1 MTQNDKKKICCAPYL
16 SNHTSYDLHLW
27 YISVKWWYSQAFF
40 SFFSILLLQV
50 VSGVKVQ
57 KWPKM
62 TTNSVCGTPS
72 LRNHI
77 SYDFHLRYTFVKWY
91 LQAFFHFCKNL
102 IFWVVSGLKSKK
114 WSKMKKNY
122 VYHTSSQEA
131 CIIWLSFLEHMFK
144 MMTSPDVFFIFSK
157 FWFSG
162 LFKG

>member
-1 MTQNDKKKICCAPYL
+1 MIMIFFFYFSKILIFWVVRRVKGQKMTQNDKKKICCAPYL

-91 LQAFFHFCKNL
+91 LQAFF
-102 IFWVVSGLKSKK
+102 
-114 WSKMKKNY
+114 
-122 VYHTSSQEA
+122 
-131 CIIWLSFLEHMFK
+131 SFLQTF
-144 MMTSPDVFFIFSK
+144 DFL
-157 FWFSG
+157 G
-162 LFKG
+162 C